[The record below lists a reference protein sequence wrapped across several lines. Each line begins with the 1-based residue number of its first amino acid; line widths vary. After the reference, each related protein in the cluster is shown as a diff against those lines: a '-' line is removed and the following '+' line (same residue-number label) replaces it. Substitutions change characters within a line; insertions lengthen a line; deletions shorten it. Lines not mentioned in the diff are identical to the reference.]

1 MFYWIY
7 ELNALDPGVFRLFG
21 SPVFRAMASF
31 LTALVVCL
39 LLYPWLI
46 RQLQLKQIGQVIRED
61 GPESHFKKRGTP
73 TMGGTLLVLAVVV
86 ASLLWCNLHNVFVW
100 LVLAVILAYAAIGFA
115 DDFLK
120 LHRRNSGGLSE
131 RWKLLSQLTSVGLV
145 VGFFFG
151 GIAQDVGYNMDVY
164 FPFIKPETFSLTLE
178 PWAYAIF
185 AAVVIFATS
194 TACNLADG
202 LDGLAIGPTI
212 VSATTFVIL
221 CYLAGSSI
229 FLYLGAT
236 SEEVGGLVTEAKDI
250 RLLSDYLGLP
260 KVRGVEELAI
270 LCAAIAGAGVG
281 FLWYNAYPAMVFMG
295 DVGALPLGG
304 ALGAIAVF
312 TKHEF
317 LSVIIHGIFVVE
329 FLSVI
334 IQRYSFKL
342 TGKRV
347 FRMAP
352 IHHHYEK
359 KGWPETRITVRFW
372 IISIMLALLALSSIK
387 VR

>member
-7 ELNALDPGVFRLFG
+7 EMNAADPGVFRLFG
-21 SPVFRAMASF
+21 SPVFRGIAAL
-31 LTALVVCL
+31 LTAMIVCL

-46 RQLQLKQIGQVIRED
+46 RQLQLKQIGQVVRDD

-73 TMGGTLLVLAVVV
+73 TMGGTLLVLSVIV
-86 ASLLWCNLHNVFVW
+86 STLFWCDLSNPFVW
-100 LVLAVILAYAAIGFA
+100 LTICIIVSYAAIGFA
-115 DDFLK
+115 DDYLK
-120 LHRRNSGGLSE
+120 LHRASSGGLSE
-131 RWKLLSQLTSVGLV
+131 RWKLVSQLLSVGLV
-145 VGFFFG
+145 VGLFFG
-151 GIAQDVGYNMDVY
+151 GIAQEVEYDMSVY
-164 FPFIKPETFSLTLE
+164 FPFVKPETFSVTLE

-185 AAVVIFATS
+185 AAIVIFATS
-194 TACNLADG
+194 TACNLTDG
-202 LDGLAIGPTI
+202 LDGLAIGPTV
-212 VSATTFVIL
+212 VSASTFVFL

-229 FLYLGAT
+229 MLYLG
-236 SEEVGGLVTEAKDI
+236 SEVVEINGVKSEAHNVKE
-250 RLLSDYLGLP
+250 LSEYLRLP
-260 KVRGVEELAI
+260 KVKGVEELAI

-304 ALGAIAVF
+304 ALGAVAVF

-334 IQRYSFKL
+334 IQRYSYKM

-359 KGWPETRITVRFW
+359 KGWPESRITVRFW
-372 IISIMLALLALSSIK
+372 IISVMLALLALSSIK